1 MKESRKFASLWHSV
15 PTIPKC
21 TTMRKRT
28 RPECKA
34 PGRKVAAN
42 RRRPLGDLQMEFI
55 DEALEKEV
63 GTVGI
68 LDHDHEIAGTA
79 DGFGLIHFCDVAI
92 RPVWN
97 SDTIS
102 QKWECVDRDS
112 LPYNFITNR
121 RKRHGLFASHDRI
134 MIKSIT
140 RDVDDVVHRLK
151 RRFRYK
157 TSGTLECRPNSRS
170 VAKLTLHPA
179 DCRRQ
184 FVYRIRRVQERPRN
198 DLRLLV

>member
-21 TTMRKRT
+21 TTMRKKT

-34 PGRKVAAN
+34 PCRKVAAN
-42 RRRPLGDLQMEFI
+42 RRRPLGDLQVEFI

-79 DGFGLIHFCDVAI
+79 DGFGLIHFCDVGI

-102 QKWECVDRDS
+102 QKRECVDRDS
-112 LPYNFITNR
+112 LRNDLVTNFCEWNPP
-121 RKRHGLFASHDRI
+121 FATHDEVVI
-134 MIKSIT
+134 VPVT
-140 RDVDDVVHRLK
+140 RNVDDGVHRLK
-151 RRFRYK
+151 RGLRYK
-157 TSGTLECRPNSRS
+157 TSG
-170 VAKLTLHPA
+170 
-179 DCRRQ
+179 
-184 FVYRIRRVQERPRN
+184 
-198 DLRLLV
+198 